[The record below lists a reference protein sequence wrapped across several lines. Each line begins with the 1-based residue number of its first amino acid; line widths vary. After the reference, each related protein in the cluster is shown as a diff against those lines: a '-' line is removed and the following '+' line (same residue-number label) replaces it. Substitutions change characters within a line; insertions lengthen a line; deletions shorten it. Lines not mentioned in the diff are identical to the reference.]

1 MGIDLHQMF
10 NNLDEYRSFNMI
22 DDILV
27 EEALKNAETDDALLK
42 VRSMLDKEYVKF
54 SDSESDASIAPEL
67 VDYIPEDYE
76 GVVDYIPMDYAD
88 QSDEGYVGIG
98 IAPMQ

>member
-1 MGIDLHQMF
+1 MF
-10 NNLDEYRSFNMI
+10 NSLDEYRSFNII

-42 VRSMLDKEYVKF
+42 VRSTLDKEYVKF
-54 SDSESDASIAPEL
+54 SDTEPEL
-67 VDYIPEDYE
+67 SAPPEFVDFIPEDYE
-76 GVVDYIPMDYAD
+76 GVVDYIPMDYAE
-88 QSDEGYVGIG
+88 QSDEGYVGLG

>member
-1 MGIDLHQMF
+1 MF

-54 SDSESDASIAPEL
+54 SDSDVQAQPPEII
-67 VDYIPEDYE
+67 DYIPEDYE

-88 QSDEGYVGIG
+88 QSDEGYVGLG

>member
-1 MGIDLHQMF
+1 MF

-27 EEALKNAETDDALLK
+27 EEALRNAETEDALLK
-42 VRSMLDKEYVKF
+42 IRSILDKEYVKY
-54 SDSESDASIAPEL
+54 SDSAPDVLPPEI

-88 QSDEGYVGIG
+88 QSDEGYVGLG

>member
-1 MGIDLHQMF
+1 
-10 NNLDEYRSFNMI
+10 MI

-42 VRSMLDKEYVKF
+42 VRTTLDKEYVKF
-54 SDSESDASIAPEL
+54 SDDSDSEVPVAPEI

-76 GVVDYIPMDYAD
+76 GVVDYIPMDYAE
-88 QSDEGYVGIG
+88 QSDEGYIGLG

>member
-1 MGIDLHQMF
+1 
-10 NNLDEYRSFNMI
+10 MI

-42 VRSMLDKEYVKF
+42 IRSILDKEYVKY
-54 SDSESDASIAPEL
+54 SDSEPDVLPLEI

-76 GVVDYIPMDYAD
+76 GVVDYIPMDYAE
-88 QSDEGYVGIG
+88 QSDEGYVGLG

>member
-1 MGIDLHQMF
+1 MGVDLREMF

-27 EEALKNAETDDALLK
+27 EEAIKNAETDDALLK
-42 VRSMLDKEYVKF
+42 VRSKLDTEYVKF
-54 SDSESDASIAPEL
+54 SDSEVLPPEI

-76 GVVDYIPMDYAD
+76 GVVDYIPMDYAE
-88 QSDEGYVGIG
+88 QSDEGYVGLG